1 MKSLCCLGSLVGCER
16 FPDTEPRER
25 KLDCGHRGA
34 ESLGCVGGCVGNR
47 DGGGDAG
54 GLSCRPARFVQA
66 GCGLGYGLGSSCGGH
81 KVWGSV
87 IWCRGGREIEM
98 ESVKEKLRN
107 SGGNSEKLRKR
118 VAKRGGQWQPVG

>member
-1 MKSLCCLGSLVGCER
+1 MKRLCCLGSLVVCER

-34 ESLGCVGGCVGNR
+34 ESVGGVGRCVG
-47 DGGGDAG
+47 DGDASGDAG
-54 GLSCRPARFVQA
+54 GLSCRPARCLQA
-66 GCGLGYGLGSSCGGH
+66 GYGLGSSCGGH
-81 KVWGSV
+81 KVGGSV
-87 IWCRGGREIEM
+87 ILCRGDRGIEM

-107 SGGNSEKLRKR
+107 SEKLRKLRKR